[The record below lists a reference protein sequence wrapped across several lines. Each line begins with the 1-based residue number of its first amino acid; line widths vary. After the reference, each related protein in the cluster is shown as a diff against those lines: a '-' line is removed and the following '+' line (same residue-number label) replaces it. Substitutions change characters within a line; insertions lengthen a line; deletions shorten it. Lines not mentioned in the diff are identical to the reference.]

1 VDWIILFIFVKQN
14 QLKLET
20 MNTIQNIL
28 RTTEFESSSVKTQQF
43 KDFVSK
49 FRSAFKKEMKSVGV
63 TDVTFSVGHFYISGF
78 FSYQGQ
84 TYYFSLSDV
93 RGMNYVRGEIAMLYR
108 TAEHT
113 KDYTGGSN
121 QWVTIGNGMAKTML
135 SIR

>member
-1 VDWIILFIFVKQN
+1 
-14 QLKLET
+14 

-63 TDVTFSVGHFYISGF
+63 TDVTFSVGHFEISGF

-93 RGMNYVRGEIAMLYR
+93 RGMNYVRDEIAMLYR

-113 KDYTGGSN
+113 KDYRGGSN
-121 QWVTIGNGMAKTML
+121 QWVTIGNGMAKSML
-135 SIR
+135 GLPR

>member
-1 VDWIILFIFVKQN
+1 
-14 QLKLET
+14 

-93 RGMNYVRGEIAMLYR
+93 RGMQGSTTMLYR

-113 KDYTGGSN
+113 KDYRGGSN

>member
-1 VDWIILFIFVKQN
+1 
-14 QLKLET
+14 

-28 RTTEFESSSVKTQQF
+28 TTTEFESSSVKTQQF

-63 TDVTFSVGHFYISGF
+63 TDVTFLVGHFYISGF

-84 TYYFSLSDV
+84 TYYFSIPDV
-93 RGMNYVRGEIAMLYR
+93 RGSYYGCEVTMLYR

-113 KDYTGGSN
+113 KDYIGGSN
-121 QWVTIGNGMAKTML
+121 QWVTIENGMAKSML
-135 SIR
+135 GLPR

>member
-1 VDWIILFIFVKQN
+1 
-14 QLKLET
+14 

-63 TDVTFSVGHFYISGF
+63 TDVTFNVGHFEVSGF

-93 RGMNYVRGEIAMLYR
+93 RGMNYVQGSIAMLYR

-113 KDYTGGSN
+113 KDYRGGSN
-121 QWVTIGNGMAKTML
+121 QYVTIGNGMAKTML